1 MYFKLSRKFA
11 AVERNENHA
20 MHPFSFWC
28 NRNGIFIIWTNTTQ
42 FTSYRKHTLH
52 MRSWRYPD
60 RSWLLWRM
68 NKHQRKCIWWNEDDG
83 NLMNFVCVCSMNI
96 ETVSNVLFPVTLFGP
111 VSFLTLSLSL
121 SLSVSMFYIGLDTTW
136 FYLRL
141 WNDFTNKIYAMI
153 YIDSSECDKCELS
166 ERYLHPPHICV
177 FNFMGANTQIIGRIQ
192 FWSVVSGDEYCL
204 RENGFWLVK

>member
-111 VSFLTLSLSL
+111 VSFLTLSLFRSPSL
-121 SLSVSMFYIGLDTTW
+121 SRCFTLAWIPHGFIWDCETISQIRYMLWYISIRVNAINANYRRDIYTHPT
-136 FYLRL
+136 FAFSIL
-141 WNDFTNKIYAMI
+141 WEQTLKSLA
-153 YIDSSECDKCELS
+153 
-166 ERYLHPPHICV
+166 V
-177 FNFMGANTQIIGRIQ
+177 FNFAVLWVETNIALERTVFG
-192 FWSVVSGDEYCL
+192 
-204 RENGFWLVK
+204 